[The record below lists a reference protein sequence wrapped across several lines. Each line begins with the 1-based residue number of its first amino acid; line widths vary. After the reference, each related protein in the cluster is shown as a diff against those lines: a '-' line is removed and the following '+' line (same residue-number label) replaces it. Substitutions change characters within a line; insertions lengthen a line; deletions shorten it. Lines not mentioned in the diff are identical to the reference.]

1 MILCHRLHRNLS
13 SRCHGSILPRRHR
26 TGLHSDITTGRHH
39 SIAFRRNL
47 TLIYSGY
54 RFTAAIGTVPYN
66 LTIAGFILN
75 TVIDNITIG
84 RYDKLSCFIGLLNRT
99 ALIYDIILSIYS
111 CMVTAF
117 YRALCITN
125 IGIRHH
131 CCCTT
136 FNQSVI
142 IMYRITMYSYRII
155 RHYATA
161 IMHRTDLQI
170 NRLSLHI
177 RSPLNTLCGRRQI

>member
-1 MILCHRLHRNLS
+1 MILCHGLHRDLAS
-13 SRCHGSILPRRHR
+13 SCHGSILTRRHR

-47 TLIYSGY
+47 TSIYSGY
-54 RFTAAIGTVPYN
+54 RFTAAIGTIPYN
-66 LTIAGFILN
+66 LTIAGFILDA
-75 TVIDNITIG
+75 VIDNITIC
-84 RYDKLSCFIGLLNRT
+84 RYDKLSFFIGLLNRT
-99 ALIYDIILSIYS
+99 ALIYHIMLSIHS
-111 CMVTAF
+111 CTVTAF

-131 CCCTT
+131 CCCAT

-142 IMYRITMYSYRII
+142 IVYRITMYSYRII

-161 IMHRTDLQI
+161 IMHRTYLQI

-177 RSPLNTLCGRRQI
+177 RCALNTLCRWCQI

>member
-75 TVIDNITIG
+75 ALIDNITICC
-84 RYDKLSCFIGLLNRT
+84 YDKLSFFIGLLNRT
-99 ALIYDIILSIYS
+99 ALIYHIILSIYS
-111 CMVTAF
+111 RTVTTL
-117 YRALCITN
+117 YRTLCITN
-125 IGIRHH
+125 IGICYNSR
-131 CCCTT
+131 CTT
-136 FNQSVI
+136 FNKSVI
-142 IMYRITMYSYRII
+142 IVYRITMYSYRII
-155 RHYATA
+155 CHYATA
-161 IMHRTDLQI
+161 VMHRTHLQI

-177 RSPLNTLCGRRQI
+177 RCPLNTLCGRRQI